1 MVLGKP
7 NRVSEAVVKVAI
19 IGPGAIG
26 RALAKRLRHA
36 GHDIRLSFSRDE
48 ARLRAT
54 AEELGVGFGAPAD
67 VATWA
72 DVIALTT
79 PWSVLDT
86 VIAAL
91 GDLSGK
97 IVWDNSNAAAA
108 DLSTMLIGT
117 TTSVGEEVQ
126 KRAAGALVVKCIP
139 TFAELLDA
147 DDPRLNGTPVTS
159 YVAGNDAIAKETV
172 CGLLADLPT
181 VPIDV
186 GDLTAARL
194 IEPMLLLLVQLAY
207 RRGMGPMI
215 SFNLVR
221 QEAR

>member
-1 MVLGKP
+1 
-7 NRVSEAVVKVAI
+7 VKVGI
-19 IGPGAIG
+19 IGPGSIG
-26 RALAKRLRHA
+26 RALAKRLRRA

-54 AEELGVGFGAPAD
+54 AAALGVGVGTPAD

-79 PWSVLDT
+79 PWSALDAA
-86 VIAAL
+86 IAAL

-97 IVWDNSNAAAA
+97 IVWDNSNAVAA
-108 DLSTMLIGT
+108 DLSAMLIGT

-126 KRAAGALVVKCIP
+126 KRAPGAYVVKCIP

-147 DDPRLNGTPVTS
+147 DDPRINGVPVTS
-159 YVAGNDAIAKETV
+159 YVAGNDAAAKTAV
-172 CGLLADLPT
+172 CRLLADLPT
-181 VPIDV
+181 APVDV
-186 GDLTAARL
+186 GDLAAARL

-207 RRGMGPMI
+207 LRGMGPMI
-215 SFNLVR
+215 AFNLVQ
-221 QEAR
+221 QENPVHG